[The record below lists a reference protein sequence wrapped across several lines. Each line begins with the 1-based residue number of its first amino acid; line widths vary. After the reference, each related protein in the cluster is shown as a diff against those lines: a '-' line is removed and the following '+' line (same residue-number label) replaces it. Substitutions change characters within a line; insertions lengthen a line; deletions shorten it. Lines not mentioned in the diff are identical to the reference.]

1 VNEPDAANQP
11 ERRMRRQSAHR
22 SEPDLAQ
29 ADLSEDEVRMAGER
43 SRPAVGVVHEAV
55 RQEGEEQLSRPSSA
69 LAWSGLAA
77 GLSMGFTLVAQGLLR
92 TYLPDASWTP
102 LIWRLGYPLGFLIVI
117 LGRQELFTETT
128 LTAVVPLLAKRD
140 AETLRNMLRIWGIVL
155 VANLIGAVIFAMVVA
170 HLGVF
175 DAEVRSQ
182 FSYIG
187 MHAATG
193 NWGNILIRAVFAGW
207 LIALILWLMPLADGA
222 RVWVIVVITYI
233 VGLGSLSHSI
243 AGSVEVMYAAATGD
257 VSWARYLGGF
267 LVPTLIGNTIGGAS
281 LVAAL
286 NTAQVVSGTRRAT

>member
-1 VNEPDAANQP
+1 MNQPDPANQP

-22 SEPDLAQ
+22 SEPDPAQ

-175 DAEVRSQ
+175 DAGVRSQ

-187 MHAATG
+187 MHAAAG

-222 RVWVIVVITYI
+222 RVWVIIVITYI

-257 VSWARYLGGF
+257 VSWAHYLGGF